1 MPNSSIE
8 LQFGREIIIYGGKWN
23 IQQLSDL
30 LVELNIQVVI
40 AKRVSMICLK
50 RGRSLS
56 EGHWLG
62 PEKLY
67 FMYCTSQCLIKW
79 THPRGGEARTGPERQ
94 QEVDSRHRI
103 GWFQHTPIDIRFKL
117 QK

>member
-67 FMYCTSQCLIKW
+67 FMYFAVLDQMDPPSWRRSQNGA
-79 THPRGGEARTGPERQ
+79 RASAGGG
-94 QEVDSRHRI
+94 
-103 GWFQHTPIDIRFKL
+103 
-117 QK
+117 